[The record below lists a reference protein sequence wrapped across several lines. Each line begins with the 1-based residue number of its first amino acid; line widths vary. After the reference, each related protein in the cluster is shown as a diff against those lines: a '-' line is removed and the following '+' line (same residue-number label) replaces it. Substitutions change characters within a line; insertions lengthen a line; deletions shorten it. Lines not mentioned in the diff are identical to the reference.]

1 MKDEEEADCKDNV
14 DFCLLLRVEVKQ
26 WLVTE
31 WLLSADG
38 FYQKNDPSWWTD
50 QGPETRLTNQKTQLY
65 KKCENHSNLICI
77 EKSFKIFN
85 QVKHSYHAQL

>member
-1 MKDEEEADCKDNV
+1 MTGDC
-14 DFCLLLRVEVKQ
+14 CLLMVFIKRIILP
-26 WLVTE
+26 
-31 WLLSADG
+31 DG
-38 FYQKNDPSWWTD
+38 Q
-50 QGPETRLTNQKTQLY
+50 TRLTTQKTQLY